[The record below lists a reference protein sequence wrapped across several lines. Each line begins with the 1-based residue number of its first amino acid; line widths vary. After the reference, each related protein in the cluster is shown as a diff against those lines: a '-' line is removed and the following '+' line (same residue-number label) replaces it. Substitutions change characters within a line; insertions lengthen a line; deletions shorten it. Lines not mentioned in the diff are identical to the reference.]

1 MEKFLRNNYTMDIFM
16 EIPEYEMYV
25 FGEKTFVIPV
35 KRRSR
40 REKIVSNNIETL
52 LQKYTYNY
60 KVETEGNTLIVRV
73 PIEVYSVISRRCL
86 RKLERIGRRAGF
98 TQVSIDIMEQP

>member
-1 MEKFLRNNYTMDIFM
+1 MKSAKFPKGDSRYHAAIVAKLFPFLRYTRQAW
-16 EIPEYEMYV
+16 
-25 FGEKTFVIPV
+25 KS
-35 KRRSR
+35 KK
-40 REKIVSNNIETL
+40 KIVSNNIETL

-98 TQVSIDIMEQP
+98 TQVSIEIMEQT